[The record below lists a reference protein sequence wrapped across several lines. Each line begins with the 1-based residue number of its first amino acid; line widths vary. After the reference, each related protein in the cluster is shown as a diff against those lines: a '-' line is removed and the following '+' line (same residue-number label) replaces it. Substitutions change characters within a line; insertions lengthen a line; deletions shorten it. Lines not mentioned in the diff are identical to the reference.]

1 LSRLETTDCS
11 PAEAGEEI
19 EMSLKNI
26 LVHVDDSAQCKQRLD
41 VACDLARQHGAHLSA
56 IYVVPFPFIPA
67 GMAAGYVPES
77 FIAEQEEFEREQ
89 AKKAKDLFDK
99 HMATAGIA
107 AEWRQGEGSFAGVVS
122 MNARYADLAILSQFD
137 SSSGGGYE
145 RLELP
150 ADVALSAGRP
160 VLVVPYI
167 GAGRSIGTNILVGWN
182 ASREATRA
190 VNDALPLLERA
201 NKVTILAV
209 DPERGIDGQGEVPGA
224 DIALHLARH
233 GVKAEA
239 SQTATGDIDI
249 GDVLLS
255 RAADLGADLIVIG
268 AYGHSRMREFVM
280 GGVTRHLLQHMT
292 VPVLMSH

>member
-1 LSRLETTDCS
+1 
-11 PAEAGEEI
+11 
-19 EMSLKNI
+19 MSLKNI

-41 VACDLARQHGAHLSA
+41 VACSLARQHGAHLSG
-56 IYVVPFPFIPA
+56 IYVVPLPIVPAVMSTGYIP
-67 GMAAGYVPES
+67 ET
-77 FIAEQEEFEREQ
+77 FIAEQEQLERER
-89 AKKAKDLFDK
+89 AAKAKDLFDK

-107 AEWRQGEGSFAGVVS
+107 AEWRQGEGSFASIVS
-122 MNARYADLAILSQFD
+122 LNARYADLAIVSQFD
-137 SSSGGGYE
+137 PSSRIGYE
-145 RLELP
+145 MLELP

-167 GAGRSIGTNILVGWN
+167 GAGRSIGTNVLVGWN

-190 VNDALPLLERA
+190 VNDALPILERA
-201 NKVTILAV
+201 KKVTVLAV
-209 DPERGIDGQGEVPGA
+209 DPERGFHGQGEVPGA

-239 SQTATGDIDI
+239 SQTATGDIDV

-268 AYGHSRMREFVM
+268 AYGHSRMREFIM